1 MEGFASKKKA
11 KLFQGKNNT
20 NIQKKKCRCA
30 RVI

>member
-11 KLFQGKNNT
+11 KLFQEKNNT
-20 NIQKKKCRCA
+20 NIPKQKCGGT